1 MSEKTGVNLFYSKN
15 PFIVIVHKT
24 SFPTISI
31 KLDGANYRVWSQ
43 IMNMHIA
50 GRRKKGYIT
59 GRKVA
64 PAENNPSYNEW
75 EAKDALVKTWLINSM
90 TDKLMAH
97 FVQCGMAKGVSDAI
111 KRSYLDVSNS
121 SQVYELIKKSFQ
133 SRQGGRHLSENYSEL
148 NSIFLELDYC
158 RPNNMDCTNDIE
170 KLRKRIV
177 EDRIYIFL
185 AGLDHN
191 LNQVSDRILATS
203 PLPSLEEA
211 YSQVHR
217 EKQRQFTMGIEDQ
230 SEASALTVQKNNS
243 QPAPPIHPSNHF
255 SCFYTHYNSTRHT
268 EDVCWK
274 KHGYPE
280 WFKLKQ
286 VEKKNKKSAHVAVTN
301 TPPSSASHV
310 TRVSLKEGNS
320 GLFFISTATNT

>member
-1 MSEKTGVNLFYSKN
+1 MSEKTEVNIFYSKN
-15 PFIVIVHKT
+15 PFIVTVHKT

-121 SQVYELIKKSFQ
+121 SQVYELKKKSFQ
-133 SRQGGRHLSENYSEL
+133 SRQGGRYLSENYSEL
-148 NSIFLELDYC
+148 NSIFLELDYR
-158 RPNNMDCTNDIE
+158 RPNDMDYTNDIE

-191 LNQVSDRILATS
+191 LDQVSDRILATS

-211 YSQVHR
+211 YSQVRR
-217 EKQRQFTMGIEDQ
+217 EEQRQFTMGIEDQ
-230 SEASALTVQKNNS
+230 SEAPALTVQNILPTIFLVSTLAIIAQDIPKMFVGRTMAIRSGSNS
-243 QPAPPIHPSNHF
+243 S
-255 SCFYTHYNSTRHT
+255 
-268 EDVCWK
+268 
-274 KHGYPE
+274 
-280 WFKLKQ
+280 KLKRRIKNLQ
-286 VEKKNKKSAHVAVTN
+286 MLLSQILLHLLLLMLLEYLLKKVILVCFSFLLPLTL
-301 TPPSSASHV
+301 
-310 TRVSLKEGNS
+310 RL
-320 GLFFISTATNT
+320 LI